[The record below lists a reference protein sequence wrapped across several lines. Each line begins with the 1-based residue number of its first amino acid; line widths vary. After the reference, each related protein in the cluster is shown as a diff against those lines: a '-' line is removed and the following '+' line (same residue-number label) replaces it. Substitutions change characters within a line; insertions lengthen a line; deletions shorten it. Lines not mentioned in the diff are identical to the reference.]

1 MSRKF
6 SKELGRSLV
15 VETSQTGAIA
25 VGGEGVEA
33 GIAFGMTEKAGG
45 GGRARFCG
53 IRARCSPRR
62 RLKRSTMPLV
72 CGRKGWVSRWA
83 MASAAQTRSKAW
95 SGRPVGDIEAGFS
108 SAPRCADGCRARAP
122 ARHGRRCSAG
132 YRRGS
137 AGWWW
142 HWRAA
147 EVASAGASPRS
158 SQGQALGRR
167 AQRRDGVTRRL
178 APMGFQGMRK
188 STMMPNAQPRPRT
201 ATLASIA
208 RRRRPHHR
216 ESPTGY
222 SLAGC
227 SPAEPASASPAA
239 PVYVHPPLRRH
250 QHRCPHFVS
259 PMVVHQPLA
268 QPAHSSPQPLPFAP
282 IF

>member
-1 MSRKF
+1 
-6 SKELGRSLV
+6 V
-15 VETSQTGAIA
+15 VGGAVLRHPGKMLAEAAVEALDHA
-25 VGGEGVEA
+25 VGLRPAGLGEPVGDGARGADPGEGVV
-33 GIAFGMTEKAGG
+33 G
-45 GGRARFCG
+45 
-53 IRARCSPRR
+53 
-62 RLKRSTMPLV
+62 
-72 CGRKGWVSRWA
+72 SR
-83 MASAAQTRSKAW
+83 
-95 SGRPVGDIEAGFS
+95 VGDIGAGF
-108 SAPRCADGCRARAP
+108 P
-122 ARHGRRCSAG
+122 ARYGARMDAELARQRGHGRRCSAG

-137 AGWWW
+137 VGWWW

-147 EVASAGASPRS
+147 EVASAGAP
-158 SQGQALGRR
+158 LGRP
-167 AQRRDGVTRRL
+167 AQRRDGVTRTL

-216 ESPTGY
+216 EFPTGY

-227 SPAEPASASPAA
+227 SPAEPASASPAV

-268 QPAHSSPQPLPFAP
+268 QPAHSSPQPRPFAP